1 MPCAACGSHRKRRVP
16 GFASLT
22 LQVCVPT
29 NGTVVLRSKPGATR
43 CASWIRARSRTA
55 TVYVPVFN
63 FLTAA
68 PADVFSVI
76 VNPGLE
82 VSTSFDAG
90 VTTPGVGF
98 GAGSGAGTLPTL
110 NDPLSEIGCTS
121 QM

>member
-1 MPCAACGSHRKRRVP
+1 MRP
-16 GFASLT
+16 L
-22 LQVCVPT
+22 
-29 NGTVVLRSKPGATR
+29 LRLAY
-43 CASWIRARSRTA
+43 RAILCLHPHAFRA
-55 TVYVPVFN
+55 EFGV
-63 FLTAA
+63 

-76 VNPGLE
+76 VNPGPE